1 MKLEKC
7 VCVPLN
13 ILAQP
18 KKGCELLL
26 TVEDEFSGVNQAVMQ
41 LTASDP
47 NLESLEPNLKITE
60 IEVQEGDCSWRA
72 YEHPFYSKPI
82 KDFMPGQHYL
92 IPPSVKIQS
101 IELQKKIRFGDS
113 QRWNNILP

>member
-1 MKLEKC
+1 MC
-7 VCVPLN
+7 VVYPLN

-18 KKGCELLL
+18 KGCELLL
-26 TVEDEFSGVNQAVMQ
+26 TVEEKTDEFSGANQAFMQ

-47 NLESLEPNLKITE
+47 TLESLEPNLKITE

-82 KDFMPGQHYL
+82 KDFMPGQHYF

-101 IELQKKIRFGDS
+101 IELQKKIWF
-113 QRWNNILP
+113 

>member
-1 MKLEKC
+1 MEEK
-7 VCVPLN
+7 
-13 ILAQP
+13 
-18 KKGCELLL
+18 
-26 TVEDEFSGVNQAVMQ
+26 TDEFSGANQAFMQ

-47 NLESLEPNLKITE
+47 TLESLEPNLKITE

-82 KDFMPGQHYL
+82 KDFMPGQHYF

-101 IELQKKIRFGDS
+101 IELRKKIRFGDHRRHQS
-113 QRWNNILP
+113 IVKIIPSSAEN